1 MSTDG
6 NVIGRHDLYPRCEL
20 RRERNVTENRN
31 DDDDGGRGHPGTP
44 EGYFGWPEGNA
55 AVQFLDPET
64 GRQLTREEWDAIIA
78 REVEEAKRAG
88 KSLRSP
94 IIVIT
99 DPD

>member
-1 MSTDG
+1 MRPDFSLDRRPEDG
-6 NVIGRHDLYPRCEL
+6 EWGHARGPGANGVNLHYV
-20 RRERNVTENRN
+20 RR
-31 DDDDGGRGHPGTP
+31 GGGDPVVLLH
-44 EGYFGWPEGNA
+44 GWPEGNA